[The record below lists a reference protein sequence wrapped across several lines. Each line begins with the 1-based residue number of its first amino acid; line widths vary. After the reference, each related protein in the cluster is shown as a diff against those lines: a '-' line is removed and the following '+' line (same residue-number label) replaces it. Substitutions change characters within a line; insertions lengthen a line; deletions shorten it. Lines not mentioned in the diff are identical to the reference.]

1 MLSVKKKLNLR
12 EKSIIR
18 SFSLQLVQKIGAWV
32 ALGIGLIFL
41 KGHISRDV
49 FGEIYQKLTK
59 SQNPHLQEF
68 FLGTGLADRQ
78 KLLNYALI
86 FLGAIIFLNIVVVF
100 SNVVFKLR
108 DKCIENNKFYIYNL
122 WIYILN
128 SLARIASYVVL
139 TLCFVSAQTLILIL
153 LFISLYTWFSTRK
166 LSGPNTENFLT
177 WQDPCVR
184 KIIIFSTL
192 VILILPFIDDRIK
205 VAKEQLSR
213 QATDD
218 SITKLWNSIVNLI
231 NSVPF
236 IKAIFESLNELTSFI
251 HWIILIWYIRFVILS
266 RISEYNDF
274 WAHVNSINA
283 RATEFKQ
290 FYYYQKLLSE
300 ASVTSTKP
308 DLPTQ
313 TKKLIILG
321 DYGFLQITP
330 AFLKK
335 EYLER
340 DLKEDEKG
348 NVLREFSEKIRKI
361 IEFINFLPL
370 RLNPTGRNENQKK
383 RVNFL
388 IYCLFNE
395 FQKFKEIKQTKK
407 LILRT

>member
-12 EKSIIR
+12 EKLIIR
-18 SFSLQLVQKIGAWV
+18 SFFLQLVQKIGAWI

-41 KGHISRDV
+41 KDHISRDV

-321 DYGFLQITP
+321 DYGFLQVTP